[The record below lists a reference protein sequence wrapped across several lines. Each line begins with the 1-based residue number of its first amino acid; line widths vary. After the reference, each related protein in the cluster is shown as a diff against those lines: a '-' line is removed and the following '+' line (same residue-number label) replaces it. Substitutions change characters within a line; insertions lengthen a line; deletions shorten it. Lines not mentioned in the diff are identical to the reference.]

1 MKEFEHVNNALEKII
16 FDGSSFNLAIRS
28 SLKEDRRNNDRDFIN
43 IITSI
48 CGGFLRHYYS
58 IENAV
63 KTAFPDFNQKEQLQ
77 LGVVLSDKLFSKKLS
92 KEELLKPLLKE
103 KVDEVNKINDF
114 MDSINDPFS
123 LIPEGVRPESDE
135 YIHFRYNIPL
145 FIVKMWR
152 KNAKGTL
159 SRKLFKIF
167 KKNDRHVLR
176 IDTNSISVDEFL
188 AKYPE
193 FTQIDEYPIVE
204 VKEKINIKKLP
215 AIINGEAL
223 NIHSSYFYALN
234 DVDIDLVRGVAVYG
248 GASNDVLDELYIRFG
263 RVLKLDYLC
272 GNQKHFF
279 EVNNKIKKYQIK
291 DLAVYEC
298 GHDALRTCISK
309 PVHTFIVSPENSSFE
324 KLREESDY
332 FLRVNKEELDQF
344 INIQNETL
352 NNALDLIEDDGYLV
366 YLVPTLCRN
375 ETYGLIRRFVNEHSN
390 VSLEKETQLFPF
402 DKFGCMLYFA
412 ILKKESS
419 ND

>member
-1 MKEFEHVNNALEKII
+1 MKVFEHINNALEKII
-16 FDGSSFNLAIRS
+16 FDGSSFNIAIRS
-28 SLKEDRRNNDRDFIN
+28 SLKEDKRNGDREFLN
-43 IITSI
+43 TITSI

-63 KTAFPDFNQKEQLQ
+63 KTAFPDFNEKEQLH
-77 LGVVLSDKLFSKKLS
+77 LGVVLSDKLFSKKLA

-103 KVDEVNKINDF
+103 TGDKETEINSF
-114 MDSINDPFS
+114 LDSINDPFA
-123 LIPEGVRPESDE
+123 LIPEGVKLDSDE

-145 FIVKMWR
+145 FLVKMWR

-159 SRKLFKIF
+159 SRKLFKTF

-176 IDTNSISVDEFL
+176 IDTNSISIDEFF

-193 FTQIDEYPIVE
+193 FTQIDDYPLAE
-204 VKEKINIKKLP
+204 FKEKTNIKKLP
-215 AIINGEAL
+215 AVIEGEAL
-223 NIHSSYFYALN
+223 NIHTSYFYALN

-248 GASNDVLDELYIRFG
+248 GASNDVLDELYVRFG
-263 RVLKLDYLC
+263 RSLKLDYLC
-272 GNQKHFF
+272 GSQKHFF
-279 EVNNKIKKYQIK
+279 EVNNKTKMYHIK
-291 DLAVYEC
+291 DIAVYEC

-309 PVHTFIVSPENSSFE
+309 PVHSFIVSPENSSFE
-324 KLREESDY
+324 RLREESDY
-332 FLRVNKEELDQF
+332 FLRVNKEDLDKF

-352 NNALDLIEDDGYLV
+352 NNALELIEDGGYLV

-375 ETYGLIRRFVNEHSN
+375 ETYGLIRRFVNEHKN

-402 DKFGCMLYFA
+402 DKFSCMLYFA